1 MEEIKTKKN
10 EENKLINYNFQI
22 GLLNIGNTCFMNSS
36 LQNLINIEP
45 LNNFFLMNNSEYYQ
59 KSKNIDNTLGSNGEV
74 SDSYLDFLKLIYE
87 KNNNKT
93 KENYIEPQELA
104 YSIYQNN
111 PLYNMISQRDA
122 YEFLLYFIDILH
134 EDVNLIKKKVHIDY
148 ENIQNYNNDEK
159 DFKNRWEIF
168 KKNNNSFLVNLFYGM
183 TKAKITC
190 QECLKNKKKTEI
202 NSYEPY
208 SILSL
213 SLYKKDNLIKKDN
226 LSIYDLIK
234 NFEDDEILEGDES
247 YPCSTCNK
255 KTKQIRKNM
264 IYSLPNYL
272 IIHIERTV
280 NGEKL
285 KHMIDFPLNNF
296 ELKNYVLKK
305 EDQDNKYDLI
315 GLINHY
321 GSSGNGGHY
330 IAFCKKNDKWFQFND
345 NDVSEFDSQK
355 LISENA
361 YCLFY
366 RKNNLKNEELFNQF
380 FN

>member
-1 MEEIKTKKN
+1 MEEIKLKKM
-10 EENKLINYNFQI
+10 EKNKLINYNFQI
-22 GLLNIGNTCFMNSS
+22 GLSNIGNTCFMNSS

-45 LNNFFLMNNSEYYQ
+45 LNNFFLINNSEYYQ
-59 KSKNIDNTLGSNGEV
+59 KSKNIENSLGSNGEV
-74 SDSYLDFLKLIYE
+74 SDSYLNFLKLINE
-87 KNNNKT
+87 QNNNKK
-93 KENYIEPQELA
+93 KENYIEPNDLA
-104 YSIYQNN
+104 NSIYQNN

-234 NFEDDEILEGDES
+234 NFEDDEILEGEES

-255 KTKQIRKNM
+255 NTKQIRKNM

-272 IIHIERTV
+272 ILHIERTV

-285 KHMIDFPLNNF
+285 KNIIDFPLYNF

-305 EDQDNKYDLI
+305 EDQDIKYDLI
-315 GLINHY
+315 GVINHY

-330 IAFCKKNDKWFQFND
+330 IAICKKNDKWFQFND
-345 NDVSEFDSQK
+345 TDVSEFDSTN
-355 LISENA
+355 LITENA

-366 RKNNLKNEELFNQF
+366 RKINLESEELFNQLF
-380 FN
+380 